1 LLLAHQLAAIKQS
14 LERGRKGIPN
24 AIAGLDLAIESLFQH
39 TDLYKVG
46 HKLYR
51 QRIEGTIKPKHEEM
65 LRKLGVRV

>member
-1 LLLAHQLAAIKQS
+1 M
-14 LERGRKGIPN
+14 GRSVRFDVKLRSGMEIS
-24 AIAGLDLAIESLFQH
+24 DLMPPFV
-39 TDLYKVG
+39 YKVG